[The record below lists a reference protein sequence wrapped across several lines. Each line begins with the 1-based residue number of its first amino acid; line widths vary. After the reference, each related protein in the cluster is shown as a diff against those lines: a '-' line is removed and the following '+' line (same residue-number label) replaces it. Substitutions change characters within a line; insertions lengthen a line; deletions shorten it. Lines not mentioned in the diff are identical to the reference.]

1 VTGAKASLTVFS
13 TELVSV
19 VIGVSPSS
27 GLSYGLT
34 PSGLARGNL
43 CMTWVMVHCNIH
55 GAMRYHDPVISSAI
69 GRIALGN
76 GAKLPQCW
84 TAPGKP

>member
-19 VIGVSPSS
+19 VMGVSPSS

-34 PSGLARGNL
+34 PSGLARGKIGMPYL
-43 CMTWVMVHCNIH
+43 MVRRNINV
-55 GAMRYHDPVISSAI
+55 AVRYHEFVIS
-69 GRIALGN
+69 
-76 GAKLPQCW
+76 
-84 TAPGKP
+84 PGIMRFAR

>member
-1 VTGAKASLTVFS
+1 MRVLLKGRAQFSVIGTPRSRTDARAAVTGAKASLTVFS

-34 PSGLARGNL
+34 PSGLARGRS
-43 CMTWVMVHCNIH
+43 VV
-55 GAMRYHDPVISSAI
+55 P
-69 GRIALGN
+69 
-76 GAKLPQCW
+76 
-84 TAPGKP
+84 

>member
-1 VTGAKASLTVFS
+1 MNASVTGANASLTLFS

-34 PSGLARGNL
+34 PSGLARGKA
-43 CMTWVMVHCNIH
+43 VVSQSMVRRNINV
-55 GAMRYHDPVISSAI
+55 AARYHERVNEMNI
-69 GRIALGN
+69 RQIA
-76 GAKLPQCW
+76 
-84 TAPGKP
+84 